1 MMRLGLDAR
10 TLFADQRRGIGKSL
24 LRLYSHLA
32 DARPGWEIV
41 AYHRSPGPPPSDLPR
56 NFTPRFIEMRGDRL
70 DAWMQVRLPAA
81 ARMER
86 LDALHCP
93 ANHCPRWM
101 PVPTL
106 VTIHDLIPLDMPQG
120 RPARELKRFE
130 LSVEHACQKAAAV
143 VSPSRFVRGRLVGEH
158 GLDPRR
164 GVVVPW
170 GPTLEESTIDIGRAE
185 SVVASLGVSSPYVLH
200 FGASEERKNTRG
212 VIEAWA
218 MVRPRYRQ
226 NCRLLIVGL
235 DDKSRRDLGKLCDL
249 LGLGKSVVLRGY
261 VPEAELP
268 LLLSCATVLLYP
280 SLSEGFGLP
289 VLEAFASATPV
300 ITSDTTSLPEV
311 AGDAAML
318 VPPGRATALAS
329 AMTALIKDPMR
340 RAELAGRGTKRLR
353 DYDWDKSAANFAR
366 VCEAVSKRRRSRRS
380 AA

>member
-1 MMRLGLDAR
+1 MRLGLDAR
-10 TLFADQRRGIGKSL
+10 TLFTDQRRGIGKSL
-24 LRLYSHLA
+24 LRLYNHLA
-32 DARPGWEIV
+32 DARPGWEII
-41 AYHRSPGPPPSDLPR
+41 AYHRSQDPPPADLPR
-56 NFTPRFIEMRGDRL
+56 NFVPRFIEMRGDRF
-70 DAWMQVRLPAA
+70 DAWTQVRLPAA
-81 ARMER
+81 ARMDR
-86 LDALHCP
+86 VDALHCP

-101 PVPTL
+101 PVPTV
-106 VTIHDLIPLDMPQG
+106 VTLHDLIPLDLPQG
-120 RPARELKRFE
+120 RPTRELKRFE
-130 LSVEHACQKAAAV
+130 WSVEHACQKAAAV
-143 VSPSRFVRGRLVGEH
+143 VSPSHFVRGRLVGEH

-170 GPTLEESTIDIGRAE
+170 GPTLENHTIDISRAE
-185 SVVASLGVSSPYVLH
+185 GVVGSLGVNGPYLLH
-200 FGASEERKNTRG
+200 FGANEERKNTRG

-218 MVRPRYRQ
+218 MVRPRHRK

-235 DDKSRRDLGKLCDL
+235 DESCRRELSKLCGL
-249 LGLGKSVVLRGY
+249 LGLGNSVVLQGY
-261 VPEAELP
+261 VPEHELP
-268 LLLSCATVLLYP
+268 LLLSCATVLVYP

-340 RAELAGRGTKRLR
+340 RAELATRGTQRLSE
-353 DYDWDKSAANFAR
+353 YNWDKSAADFAR
-366 VCEAVSKRRRSRRS
+366 VCEAVSKRRRGRRN

>member
-1 MMRLGLDAR
+1 MRLGLDAR
-10 TLFADQRRGIGKSL
+10 TLFADQRRGIGKSM

-41 AYHRSPGPPPSDLPR
+41 AYHRTPGPPPADLPR
-56 NFTPRFIEMRGDRL
+56 NFTPRFIEMRGDRF
-70 DAWMQVRLPAA
+70 DAWTQVRLPAA
-81 ARMER
+81 ARMDR
-86 LDALHCP
+86 VDALHCP
-93 ANHCPRWM
+93 ANLCPRWM

-106 VTIHDLIPLDMPQG
+106 VTIHDVIPLDMPQG
-120 RPARELKRFE
+120 RSSRELKRFE

-143 VSPSRFVRGRLVGEH
+143 VSPSHYVRGRLVGEH

-164 GVVVPW
+164 GLVVPW
-170 GPTLEESTIDIGRAE
+170 GPTLENHTIDITRAE
-185 SVVASLGVSSPYVLH
+185 AVVGKLGVTCPYLLH
-200 FGASEERKNTRG
+200 FGAGEERKNTRG

-235 DDKSRRDLGKLCDL
+235 DDKTRQELGRLCDM
-249 LGLGKSVVLRGY
+249 LGLGKSIVLQGY
-261 VPEAELP
+261 VPESELP

-311 AGDAAML
+311 AGGAAML
-318 VPPGRATALAS
+318 VPPGRATSLAT
-329 AMTALIKDPMR
+329 AMTSLIKDPMR

-353 DYDWDKSAANFAR
+353 DYNWDKSAVDFAR
-366 VCEAVSKRRRSRRS
+366 VCEAVGKLRRGRRT